1 MLVSGSLLRNRCD
14 LNLNG
19 IDWQY
24 SNCTRFVQPFYE
36 NIANRCPFSRN
47 DLLRAM
53 VCVVCSRI
61 NDRCVF
67 LLSSLVV
74 TFLPLLDSCLLTKPV
89 SQYRFINQGKTV
101 IPGIDDGEQF
111 AETNVSCLV
120 QVRCKETNTKTRF
133 KKTTFAKSYRN
144 QQNTKIYTHI
154 EAKTQLF
161 WTCNQSRSKF
171 CINEQN
177 NTSTNPNF
185 LLPGLHDQLNSNLTK
200 A

>member
-120 QVRCKETNTKTRF
+120 QVRCKETNTKRGLRKPQLLLATEISRIQKYIHISKPKHSF
-133 KKTTFAKSYRN
+133 SERVINQGQSFALTS
-144 QQNTKIYTHI
+144 KITHLLILTSFYPVYT
-154 EAKTQLF
+154 
-161 WTCNQSRSKF
+161 
-171 CINEQN
+171 INLIQI
-177 NTSTNPNF
+177 
-185 LLPGLHDQLNSNLTK
+185 
-200 A
+200 

>member
-120 QVRCKETNTKTRF
+120 QVRCKET
-133 KKTTFAKSYRN
+133 
-144 QQNTKIYTHI
+144 
-154 EAKTQLF
+154 KTQKRGLRKPHLLKATEISRIQKYIHISKPKHSF
-161 WTCNQSRSKF
+161 SERVINQGQSFALTSKITHLLILTSF
-171 CINEQN
+171 YLVYTINLIQI
-177 NTSTNPNF
+177 
-185 LLPGLHDQLNSNLTK
+185 
-200 A
+200 

>member
-120 QVRCKETNTKTRF
+120 QVRCKET
-133 KKTTFAKSYRN
+133 
-144 QQNTKIYTHI
+144 
-154 EAKTQLF
+154 KTQKRGLRKPHLLKATEISRIQKYIHISKPKHSF
-161 WTCNQSRSKF
+161 SERVINQGQSFALTSKITHLLILTSF
-171 CINEQN
+171 YPVYTINLIQI
-177 NTSTNPNF
+177 
-185 LLPGLHDQLNSNLTK
+185 
-200 A
+200 